1 MANNKHTRR
10 RHYRYRYFAA
20 TAPYISNLRYK
31 NKNKMGR
38 KGGGGM
44 RVKQMGGPTKEQKA
58 MMKQMAEGGGMG
70 GGNPMD
76 QFMIPPDQMVN
87 LPPTPNRKA
96 QIFWPMRKFLILFIY
111 YVCFMCCFVVLLL
124 CLAFPFR

>member
-1 MANNKHTRR
+1 
-10 RHYRYRYFAA
+10 
-20 TAPYISNLRYK
+20 
-31 NKNKMGR
+31 
-38 KGGGGM
+38 M

-96 QIFWPMRKFLILFIY
+96 QIFWPMRKLLVFLLY
-111 YVCFMCCFVVLLL
+111 YVLL
-124 CLAFPFR
+124 CVALLCCYCALPSLFVKKHIVVHIVRSSLVFVYRCLSFPPTSIFASSTKRELSKR